1 MPITIRDVARRA
13 GVGLGTVSRVINHSP
28 LVNEL
33 TRTRVERAVAELDYV
48 PNPAARGLPRG
59 RTNTI
64 AVIVPFFTRPS
75 IIERLR
81 GVENTLVQTDYDL
94 IVYNVETPARRDQ
107 CIREVPRRGRVDGVL
122 VISLPP
128 RQADVAYLAKANV
141 PIVLVDAHHPSL
153 DQLNRLVVEDVRG
166 GQQVTEY
173 LIELGHRRIAFVG
186 DAPDSPFNFTS
197 SNDRLQGYRT
207 ALRKAQIPFERDYV
221 AQGEHGRVQA
231 RELALALLRR
241 SERPSAIFAASDTQA
256 MGVLEAAREL
266 RLNVPR
272 DLSVVG
278 YDDIEVAEYLGLTT
292 MRQSLFESGK
302 RGVELLLNA
311 IEHPF
316 AKPVNQVLPTK
327 LILRQTTAPPRVP

>member
-1 MPITIRDVARRA
+1 MSVTIRDVARRA
-13 GVGLGTVSRVINHSP
+13 GVGLGTVSRVINNSP
-28 LVNEL
+28 LVHEE

-48 PNPAARGLPRG
+48 PNPAARGLPNG

-128 RQADVAYLAKANV
+128 RQADVAYVAKANV

-166 GQQVTEY
+166 GQRVTDF
-173 LIELGHRRIAFVG
+173 LIGLGHRRIAFVG
-186 DAPDSPFNFTS
+186 DVPDSPFNFTS
-197 SNDRLQGYRT
+197 SNDRLHGYRA
-207 ALRKAQIPFERDYV
+207 ALRKAHIPVEPDYV
-221 AQGEHGRVQA
+221 VQGEHGRVRACEMAQS
-231 RELALALLRR
+231 LLRR
-241 SERPSAIFAASDTQA
+241 AQRPTAIFAASDTQA
-256 MGVLEAAREL
+256 MGVLEAARGL
-266 RLNVPR
+266 GLSVPH

-292 MRQSLFESGK
+292 MRQSLYESGK
-302 RGVELLLNA
+302 RGVELLLHA

-316 AKPVNQVLPTK
+316 AKPVSEVLPTE
-327 LILRQTTAPPRVP
+327 LIVRRTTAPPRIA

>member
-1 MPITIRDVARRA
+1 MSVTIRDVARRA

-28 LVNEL
+28 LVNQE

-107 CIREVPRRGRVDGVL
+107 CIRDVPRRGRADGIL

-128 RQADVAYLAKANV
+128 QQSDVAYLAKANV

-153 DQLNRLVVEDVRG
+153 DRLNRLVVEDVRG
-166 GQQVTEY
+166 GQCVTEF
-173 LIELGHRRIAFVG
+173 LIELGHHRIGFIG
-186 DAPDSPFNFTS
+186 DTPASPFNFTS
-197 SNDRLQGYRT
+197 SNDRLHGYRT
-207 ALRKAQIPFERDYV
+207 ALRKAHIPFERDYV
-221 AQGEHGRVQA
+221 AQGEHGRAQA
-231 RELALALLRR
+231 RELACSLLRR
-241 SERPSAIFAASDTQA
+241 TVRPTAIFAASDTQA
-256 MGVLEAAREL
+256 MGVLEAARDLGL
-266 RLNVPR
+266 RVPQ
-272 DLSVVG
+272 DLSIVG
-278 YDDIEVAEYLGLTT
+278 YDDIQVAEYLGLTT
-292 MRQSLFESGK
+292 MRQSLYESGK
-302 RGVELLLNA
+302 RGVELLLHA

-316 AKPVNQVLPTK
+316 AQPVCEVLPTE
-327 LILRQTTAPPRVP
+327 LIVRQTTAPPRVA

>member
-1 MPITIRDVARRA
+1 MSITIRDVARRA

-28 LVNEL
+28 LVNQE

-64 AVIVPFFTRPS
+64 AVVVPFFTRPS

-81 GVENTLVQTDYDL
+81 GVENTLVQTEYDL
-94 IVYNVETPARRDQ
+94 IVYNVETPSRRDQ

-128 RQADVAYLAKANV
+128 RQTDVAYLAKANV

-153 DQLNRLVVEDVRG
+153 DKLNRLVVEDVLG
-166 GQQVTEY
+166 GQRVTEF

-186 DAPDSPFNFTS
+186 DVPDSPFNFTS
-197 SNDRLQGYRT
+197 SNDRLHGYRT
-207 ALRKAQIPFERDYV
+207 ALRNAHIPFERDYV
-221 AQGEHGRVQA
+221 MQGTHGRVQA
-231 RELALALLRR
+231 RELAQVLLRR
-241 SERPSAIFAASDTQA
+241 TERPTAIFAASDTQA

-266 RLNVPR
+266 GLRVPH

-292 MRQSLFESGK
+292 MRQSLYESGK
-302 RGVELLLNA
+302 RGVELLLHA
-311 IEHPF
+311 IEHPR
-316 AKPVNQVLPTK
+316 AKPVVEVLPTE
-327 LILRQTTAPPRVP
+327 LIVRQTTAPPRVA

>member
-1 MPITIRDVARRA
+1 MSVTIRDVARRA

-28 LVNEL
+28 LVNQE
-33 TRTRVERAVAELDYV
+33 TRTRVELAVSELDYV
-48 PNPAARGLPRG
+48 PNPAARGLPNG

-81 GVENTLVQTDYDL
+81 GVENTLVQTEYDL

-107 CIREVPRRGRVDGVL
+107 CIREGPRRGRVDGVL

-128 RQADVAYLAKANV
+128 QQADVAYLAKANV
-141 PIVLVDAHHPSL
+141 PVVLVDAHHPSL

-166 GQQVTEY
+166 GLRVTEF

-186 DAPDSPFNFTS
+186 DAAGSPFNFTS
-197 SNDRLQGYRT
+197 SNDRLHGYRS
-207 ALRKAQIPFERDYV
+207 ALRKAHIPFERDYV
-221 AQGEHGRVQA
+221 AQGEHDRVQA
-231 RELALALLRR
+231 RELAQALLRR
-241 SERPSAIFAASDTQA
+241 TEPPTAIFAASDTQA

-266 RLNVPR
+266 GLRVPH

-292 MRQSLFESGK
+292 MRQSLYESGK
-302 RGVELLLNA
+302 RGVELLLHA

-316 AKPVNQVLPTK
+316 AKPVYEVLPTE
-327 LILRQTTAPPRVP
+327 LIVRQTTAPPRAA

>member
-1 MPITIRDVARRA
+1 MSITIRDVARRA

-28 LVNEL
+28 LVNEE
-33 TRTRVERAVAELDYV
+33 TRTRVERVVAELDYV
-48 PNPAARGLPRG
+48 PNSAARGLPRG

-81 GVENTLVQTDYDL
+81 GVENTFAQTEYDL

-122 VISLPP
+122 VVSLPP

-153 DQLNRLVVEDVRG
+153 DKLNRLVVEDVWG
-166 GQQVTEY
+166 GQRATEY

-186 DAPDSPFNFTS
+186 DSPDSPFNFTS
-197 SNDRLQGYRT
+197 SNDRLHGYRI
-207 ALRKAQIPFERDYV
+207 ALRKAHIPFEREYV
-221 AQGEHGRVQA
+221 AQGEHGRIQA
-231 RELALALLRR
+231 RELALALLRLPN
-241 SERPSAIFAASDTQA
+241 RPSAIFAASDTQA
-256 MGVLEAAREL
+256 MGVLEAARDIGL
-266 RLNVPR
+266 RVPH

-292 MRQSLFESGK
+292 MRQSLYESGK
-302 RGVELLLNA
+302 RGVELLLHA

-316 AKPVNQVLPTK
+316 AQPISEVLPTE
-327 LILRQTTAPPRVP
+327 LIVRESTAPLRAV

>member
-1 MPITIRDVARRA
+1 MSVTIRDVARRA

-28 LVNEL
+28 LVHKE
-33 TRTRVERAVAELDYV
+33 TRSRVERAVADLEYV

-81 GVENTLVQTDYDL
+81 GVESTLVQTEYDL

-122 VISLPP
+122 LISLPP
-128 RQADVAYLAKANV
+128 RQADVTHLAKANV

-153 DQLNRLVVEDVRG
+153 DKLNRLVVQDARG
-166 GQQVTEY
+166 GQCATEF
-173 LIELGHRRIAFVG
+173 LIELGHRSIAFVG
-186 DAPDSPFNFTS
+186 DAPISPFNFTS
-197 SNDRLQGYRT
+197 SNDRLRGYRT
-207 ALRKAQIPFERDYV
+207 ALRKAHIPFKREYV
-221 AQGEHGRVQA
+221 VQGEHGRVQT
-231 RELALALLRR
+231 REMAKALLGGP
-241 SERPSAIFAASDTQA
+241 ERPTAVFAASDTQA

-266 RLNVPR
+266 GLSVPH

-278 YDDIEVAEYLGLTT
+278 YDDIEVAEYMGLTT

-302 RGVELLLNA
+302 RGVELLLHA
-311 IEHPF
+311 IKHPF
-316 AKPVNQVLPTK
+316 ARPVYQVLPAE
-327 LILRQTTAPPRVP
+327 LIVRQTTAAPPAA

>member
-1 MPITIRDVARRA
+1 MPITIRDVAQRA
-13 GVGLGTVSRVINHSP
+13 GVGLGTVSRVINNSP
-28 LVNEL
+28 LVNEE
-33 TRTRVERAVAELDYV
+33 TRTRVERAVAELDYI
-48 PNPAARGLPRG
+48 PNPAARGLPSG

-81 GVENTLVQTDYDL
+81 GVENTLVQTEYDL

-128 RQADVAYLAKANV
+128 RQSDVAYLAKANV

-153 DQLNRLVVEDVRG
+153 DKLNRLVVEDIRG
-166 GQQVTEY
+166 GQRATEF

-186 DAPDSPFNFTS
+186 DVSDSPFNFTS
-197 SNDRLQGYRT
+197 SNDRLRGYRN

-231 RELALALLRR
+231 RELARALLHRT
-241 SERPSAIFAASDTQA
+241 ERPTAIFAASDTQA
-256 MGVLEAAREL
+256 MGVLESAREL
-266 RLNVPR
+266 GLQVPR

-292 MRQSLFESGK
+292 MRQSLYESGK
-302 RGVELLLNA
+302 RGVELLLHT

-316 AKPVNQVLPTK
+316 AKPACEVLPTE
-327 LILRQTTAPPRVP
+327 LIVRRTTAPPTGA

>member
-1 MPITIRDVARRA
+1 MSITIRDVARRA

-28 LVNEL
+28 LVNKD
-33 TRTRVERAVAELDYV
+33 TRSRVERAVADLEYV

-81 GVENTLVQTDYDL
+81 GVESTLVQTDYDL

-122 VISLPP
+122 LISLPP

-153 DQLNRLVVEDVRG
+153 DKLNRLVVQDALG
-166 GQQVTEY
+166 GQRVTEF

-186 DAPDSPFNFTS
+186 DAPVNPFNFTS
-197 SNDRLQGYRT
+197 SNDRLQGYRA
-207 ALRKAQIPFERDYV
+207 ALRKTHIPFRREYV
-221 AQGEHGRVQA
+221 VQGEHGRVQT
-231 RELALALLRR
+231 RELAQALLCGT
-241 SERPSAIFAASDTQA
+241 ERPTAVFAASDTQA
-256 MGVLEAAREL
+256 MGVLEAARALGL
-266 RLNVPR
+266 RVPH

-292 MRQSLFESGK
+292 MRQSLYESGK
-302 RGVELLLNA
+302 RGVELLLHA

-316 AKPVNQVLPTK
+316 AKPVYEVLPTE
-327 LILRQTTAPPRVP
+327 LIVRQTTAPPRVA